1 LDRFPVE
8 PGNVGGEADLEPE
21 PFAIVALAE
30 ADLGGNG
37 GLVGQLD
44 LVLSGDEFHGAQE
57 AGGIAGGKE
66 LFGVGARP
74 ARAAHLPGGRKPDI
88 DLAVIGLRMPILAAA
103 GGGGAGGI
111 ENFHDR
117 SPIVLRTQSGRV
129 TQWGRGRF
137 ALPPTLAAGTG

>member
-1 LDRFPVE
+1 
-8 PGNVGGEADLEPE
+8 
-21 PFAIVALAE
+21 
-30 ADLGGNG
+30 
-37 GLVGQLD
+37 
-44 LVLSGDEFHGAQE
+44 GAQE

-137 ALPPTLAAGTG
+137 ALPPTLAAGTGPFSPFSAALQMPFCRALGWPGFSSYRNFPSAGRHRS